1 MAILPCFSIFCS
13 LIFFLSMKVS
23 LAADTVT
30 PASFIR
36 DGEKLVSSSQRF
48 ELGFFS
54 PGKSKSRYLGI
65 WFRKVPDTV
74 VWVANRDRPISD
86 HNAVLTISNN
96 GKLVLLNQTNGTIWS
111 TNASS
116 EVKNPVAQLRDDG
129 NLVIRDNS
137 SVNTTE
143 SYLWQSFD
151 YPTDTLLQDMKMGWD
166 LKNRRERY
174 LSSWK
179 SDDDPSPGKFTN
191 RLDIHVLPK
200 MCTFNGSVKY
210 TCTGEWTGDGFVS
223 ALSNTNFLYK
233 QFLVE
238 NQDEISYW
246 YEPYNRP
253 SIMTLKLHP
262 SGFVTRQLWN
272 EDSNEWDELFSIPDY
287 SCGKYGYCGAN
298 TICGP
303 DQKPMCQCLEG
314 FRLKSQVNQTGPIKC
329 ERSHS
334 SECIKGDQFIKLDN
348 VKAPDFME
356 VSLNQSMNLQQC
368 AAECLKNCTCKA
380 YANSNVTEGS
390 GCLMWFGELLDAS
403 RPIRNFTGQSVY
415 LRQPASEPGNK
426 KLLWIIVIVV
436 PPMVLLPSVYI
447 FCRRRRKCKEKENM
461 ETSQDLLAF
470 DITTRPNEF
479 SEANG
484 DGRDKSKDSW
494 LPLFSLASVAAATE
508 NFSMECKLGEGGFGP
523 VYKGRLLNGEEVAVK
538 RLSSQ
543 SGQGLKEFKNEMML
557 IAKLQHRNLVRILG
571 CCIEQGEKILI
582 LEYMPNKSLDV
593 FLFDPTKKRLLGW
606 QARFGIVEGIAQGL
620 LYLHHYSRFR
630 IIHRDLK
637 TSNILL
643 DRDMNPKISDF
654 GLARMFGGDELQGNT
669 KRIVGTYGYM
679 SPEYALDGLF
689 SIKSDVFSFGILVLE
704 ILSGKKSTGV
714 YNADS
719 FNLLGHAWDLWKNDR
734 VHELIDPVI
743 MQDATS
749 LPMLMRYINVA
760 LLCVQENA
768 ADRPT
773 MLNVVSMINNEN
785 DSLRSPKEP
794 AFAKGI
800 NVRNSSHFDSRTSE
814 LHSLND
820 VTVSLVYPR

>member
-1 MAILPCFSIFCS
+1 MAILPCFSIVCP

-116 EVKNPVAQLRDDG
+116 EAKNPVAQLRDDG

-143 SYLWQSFD
+143 NYLWQSFD

-174 LSSWK
+174 LSSWR

-200 MCTFNGSVKY
+200 ICTFNGSVKH

-223 ALSNTNFLYK
+223 ALSYTNFLYK

-253 SIMTLKLHP
+253 SIMTLKLNP
-262 SGFVTRQLWN
+262 SGVVTRQLWN
-272 EDSNEWDELFSIPDY
+272 EDSNEWDELFSIPDDY
-287 SCGKYGYCGAN
+287 CGKYGYCGAN

-314 FRLKSQVNQTGPIKC
+314 FRLKSQFNQTGPIKC

-334 SECIKGDQFIKLDN
+334 SECIKGDKFIELDN
-348 VKAPDFME
+348 IKAPDFIE

-415 LRQPASEPGNK
+415 LRQPASGPGTIFAFMKSMLSNFFQLK
-426 KLLWIIVIVV
+426 QNVFKL
-436 PPMVLLPSVYI
+436 
-447 FCRRRRKCKEKENM
+447 N
-461 ETSQDLLAF
+461 
-470 DITTRPNEF
+470 
-479 SEANG
+479 
-484 DGRDKSKDSW
+484 
-494 LPLFSLASVAAATE
+494 
-508 NFSMECKLGEGGFGP
+508 
-523 VYKGRLLNGEEVAVK
+523 
-538 RLSSQ
+538 
-543 SGQGLKEFKNEMML
+543 QG
-557 IAKLQHRNLVRILG
+557 
-571 CCIEQGEKILI
+571 
-582 LEYMPNKSLDV
+582 
-593 FLFDPTKKRLLGW
+593 
-606 QARFGIVEGIAQGL
+606 
-620 LYLHHYSRFR
+620 
-630 IIHRDLK
+630 
-637 TSNILL
+637 
-643 DRDMNPKISDF
+643 
-654 GLARMFGGDELQGNT
+654 
-669 KRIVGTYGYM
+669 
-679 SPEYALDGLF
+679 
-689 SIKSDVFSFGILVLE
+689 
-704 ILSGKKSTGV
+704 
-714 YNADS
+714 
-719 FNLLGHAWDLWKNDR
+719 
-734 VHELIDPVI
+734 
-743 MQDATS
+743 
-749 LPMLMRYINVA
+749 
-760 LLCVQENA
+760 
-768 ADRPT
+768 
-773 MLNVVSMINNEN
+773 
-785 DSLRSPKEP
+785 
-794 AFAKGI
+794 
-800 NVRNSSHFDSRTSE
+800 
-814 LHSLND
+814 
-820 VTVSLVYPR
+820 